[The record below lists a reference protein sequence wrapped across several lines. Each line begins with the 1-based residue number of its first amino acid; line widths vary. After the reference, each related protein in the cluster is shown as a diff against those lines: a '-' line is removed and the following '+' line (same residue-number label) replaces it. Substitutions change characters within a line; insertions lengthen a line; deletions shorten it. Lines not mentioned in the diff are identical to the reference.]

1 MGKKVIK
8 LTESDLVKIVK
19 RVIEEQRISDLP
31 QNQQSP
37 SLKSNDL
44 RSTLSPEQ
52 QQQYKDMTR
61 GQKDLSKVYNSEKQ
75 DKSPNYKID
84 DHDLST
90 ILSLGVALIPVVGP
104 FIAVGIS
111 LYDAASYY
119 KEGDVKNAGLTA
131 TLALLPGAST
141 LVTKIPGIKELGAKG
156 MSTLATK
163 LASNSKLTKLESD
176 VAKGLSANQS
186 LVQKELSNIVSS
198 TAKKAAATTT
208 KPSTK
213 KVLTD
218 IGKKGINFTAKTA
231 KEVAPKEAVSYTY
244 NTAYDTLIPKN

>member
-1 MGKKVIK
+1 M
-8 LTESDLVKIVK
+8 
-19 RVIEEQRISDLP
+19 
-31 QNQQSP
+31 
-37 SLKSNDL
+37 
-44 RSTLSPEQ
+44 
-52 QQQYKDMTR
+52 
-61 GQKDLSKVYNSEKQ
+61 
-75 DKSPNYKID
+75 
-84 DHDLST
+84 
-90 ILSLGVALIPVVGP
+90 
-104 FIAVGIS
+104 GIS

-163 LASNSKLTKLESD
+163 LASNSKLTKLESE
-176 VAKGLSANQS
+176 VAKGLSANKS

-213 KVLTD
+213 KVLVD
-218 IGKKGINFTAKTA
+218 IGKKGLNFTA
-231 KEVAPKEAVSYTY
+231 KEVAPKQAISYTY